1 MKMEEEIRA
10 KRDLGEGRWDKI
22 LKRKMVEL
30 SSCDNY
36 EEARD
41 EWEATGNVYRH
52 SHRGNEPEWTN
63 GHVGF
68 CLCGHRVVYH
78 FEIRNTVTGVHE
90 CVGSDH
96 IGAYL
101 IIQQMVNEL
110 GISMESITDKMIDDW
125 MQKRLQTM
133 KSNAWWEEHGEHFNE
148 MFDEIKELDAVINNK
163 NEFMYLHRNSDD
175 ERYYDWHYDLKTRA
189 TGKFGDYGYQMASIV
204 WRWNHEDN
212 TKNQLLKYGYPNDRL
227 WADLNLF
234 YALRDVTHRKVEE
247 DHKQQA
253 KDATDSRNR
262 QQEAAKVSMRM
273 RVAKQEEA
281 NRVWAEGAKERERLA
296 LIENERMLQDRLLRE
311 QRRKLEALTILMKE
325 SQVFND
331 TCDYYGFPPFTI
343 DSLEGKGTSE
353 LFSFSVIK
361 QMIMDGEKLQP
372 HHLDTLQR
380 HLGGE

>member
-1 MKMEEEIRA
+1 MEEIIRA

-30 SSCDNY
+30 SSCDTY
-36 EEARD
+36 EEARN
-41 EWEATGNVYRH
+41 EWEATGNVYH
-52 SHRGNEPEWTN
+52 HTHMGNGPEWTN
-63 GHVGF
+63 GHVGY

-78 FEIRNTVTGVHE
+78 FEIRNTVTGVSE

-101 IIQQMVNEL
+101 IVQQMINEL
-110 GISMESITDKMIDDW
+110 GITMESITDKMIDDW

-133 KSNAWWEEHGEHFNE
+133 KSNAWWKEHGEHFNE

-163 NEFMYLHRNSDD
+163 NEWMYLNGESND
-175 ERYYDWHYDLKTRA
+175 ERCYDWHYDLKTRA

-212 TKNQLLKYGYPNDRL
+212 SKNQLLKYGYPNDRL

-253 KDATDSRNR
+253 NEATDSRNR
-262 QQEAAKVSMRM
+262 QLYRQELQIAARKERE
-273 RVAKQEEA
+273 AEKQ
-281 NRVWAEGAKERERLA
+281 RIWDEGRQERERLA
-296 LIENERMLQDRLLRE
+296 KIKQQQLAKKAALQQQKRRLDSL
-311 QRRKLEALTILMKE
+311 AILMKP
-325 SQVFND
+325 SQVFD
-331 TCDYYGFPPFTI
+331 DACDYYGFVPFTLDTI
-343 DSLEGKGTSE
+343 EGKGTNV
-353 LFSFSVIK
+353 LFSFSLIK
-361 QMIMDGEKLQP
+361 QMIIDGESLYP
-372 HHLDTLQR
+372 HHLETLQR